1 MLADPRPCDRP
12 DPPDTRVY
20 VRIGAQVLWA
30 RASEV
35 LQRDGGRLEILAS
48 REQLVP
54 SLSVCLSV
62 CLSVF
67 LSLLLSL
74 RSPSLSPSP
83 SLVRSLVR
91 SLAPALPPLL
101 SRVQHHP
108 APRDHILL
116 NSQPKT

>member
-62 CLSVF
+62 CLSF
-67 LSLLLSL
+67 CLSFSLSAHLLSL
-74 RSPSLSPSP
+74 PLPLSSARSYALSLPPSLLF
-83 SLVRSLVR
+83 SLVCNTIQ
-91 SLAPALPPLL
+91 LPG
-101 SRVQHHP
+101 
-108 APRDHILL
+108 
-116 NSQPKT
+116 TTYY

>member
-30 RASEV
+30 RASKV

-62 CLSVF
+62 CLSV
-67 LSLLLSL
+67 
-74 RSPSLSPSP
+74 SPSLSPLTF
-83 SLVRSLVR
+83 SLSL
-91 SLAPALPPLL
+91 SL
-101 SRVQHHP
+101 SRPLARTLSRSRPPSSSLSCATPSSSQGP
-108 APRDHILL
+108 HITEF
-116 NSQPKT
+116 ST

>member
-54 SLSVCLSV
+54 SQSVSQSVCLSV

-67 LSLLLSL
+67 LSFPLSLSLSAHLLSL
-74 RSPSLSPSP
+74 PLPLSSARSSALSLPPSLLF
-83 SLVRSLVR
+83 SLVCNTIQ
-91 SLAPALPPLL
+91 LPG
-101 SRVQHHP
+101 
-108 APRDHILL
+108 
-116 NSQPKT
+116 TTYY